1 MEERFIEFTAR
12 QYDEGC
18 SGAPGAPGGCPDENT
33 WALLADDALAPSER
47 RALIAHLS
55 RCPPCRR
62 IASQIIS
69 ESASA
74 SEVSRPWI
82 IRLRRPAL
90 YAAAAMIFVAVGVYF
105 GVVRRGPDEAG
116 LLARATRQI
125 AAGQYDAAERE
136 LASAMERGQHSAA
149 IRRLRG
155 QALMGAALAL
165 ATPGSAKLTSLG
177 TVGVLPRR
185 TKELPTIPVPPAQL
199 EQALGLLR
207 QAAEAEPNSPEGWQ
221 ELGAALMV
229 ARRFDEAADAFGRW
243 VQIEPDSAPAHN
255 AQGLALYAAEHYSKA
270 VAAFERASALARQVP
285 AYVFNLAIACEEA
298 GQLEEAQRHWRRY
311 LELEPTGRDADEVRR
326 WLSVLEKPTP

>member
-1 MEERFIEFTAR
+1 MLEPFIEFAAR

-18 SGAPGAPGGCPDENT
+18 SGVPGAPGGCPDENT

-47 RALIAHLS
+47 EALIAHLS

-69 ESASA
+69 ESASS
-74 SEVSRPWI
+74 SESSRPWI
-82 IRLRRPAL
+82 IRLRPAL
-90 YAAAAMIFVAVGVYF
+90 YAAAAMIFVAIGVYF

-125 AAGQYDAAERE
+125 AAGQYDTAERE

-155 QALMGAALAL
+155 QALMGTALAL

-207 QAAEAEPNSPEGWQ
+207 QAAAAEPNSPEGWR

-243 VQIEPDSAPAHN
+243 VQVEPDSAPAHN
-255 AQGLALYAAEHYSKA
+255 AQGLALYAGEHYPEA
-270 VAAFERASALARQVP
+270 VAAFERALALALKVP
-285 AYVFNLAIACEEA
+285 AYEFNLAIACEEA

-311 LELEPTGRDADEVRR
+311 LELEPTGRDADEVRK